1 MHQLE
6 KRRDKMNKNLDVWAI
21 QKFPNEIYTALKNIK
36 TDKNDL
42 ILFTNL
48 DCKFELQGQKVNRSF
63 DTALYYVGED
73 NDALILLMKNGVASP
88 DWIREYLNKKKMM
101 YNEVSFKSKL
111 KEERMKELGIMVSE
125 DETDQ
130 NIPEL
135 WFAREEY
142 VLRDALTDSI
152 NQGNTTCNYYPLL
165 EGFLRLGY
173 DDSYKLHTYALDG
186 RRIKGVITLE
196 DKMILMI
203 SGQDPRNLKPNQV
216 YAIME
221 EMNITCNVLSNR
233 QFDIN
238 NPVNKKEKAKRGKL

>member
-1 MHQLE
+1 M
-6 KRRDKMNKNLDVWAI
+6 
-21 QKFPNEIYTALKNIK
+21 
-36 TDKNDL
+36 
-42 ILFTNL
+42 
-48 DCKFELQGQKVNRSF
+48 
-63 DTALYYVGED
+63 
-73 NDALILLMKNGVASP
+73 
-88 DWIREYLNKKKMM
+88 
-101 YNEVSFKSKL
+101 
-111 KEERMKELGIMVSE
+111 
-125 DETDQ
+125 
-130 NIPEL
+130 
-135 WFAREEY
+135 
-142 VLRDALTDSI
+142 
-152 NQGNTTCNYYPLL
+152 
-165 EGFLRLGY
+165 GY